1 MFRVSQARLEDLPVK
16 VTRYIKM
23 SMIERIKEKARAD
36 RKTIVFPEGLEPRTV
51 KACAILKA
59 EGIADPVLLGKPEDI
74 LREAEELHADLT
86 GIRIVDPEF
95 DEKFPEYA
103 ETLYELRKMKGMT
116 REKAAEVAK
125 DGNEDRL
132 VKLPHG
138 LPE

>member
-1 MFRVSQARLEDLPVK
+1 
-16 VTRYIKM
+16 M

-86 GIRIVDPEF
+86 GDYAAVPEEMKAVAAVFGKTVLREVDEVSASWIRSSMQNF
-95 DEKFPEYA
+95 RSMRRRCMSFEK
-103 ETLYELRKMKGMT
+103 
-116 REKAAEVAK
+116 
-125 DGNEDRL
+125 
-132 VKLPHG
+132 
-138 LPE
+138 